1 MRTNVHTLVFHL
13 TVADSIV
20 SFVTMPLEAGWRY
33 TMQWQADD
41 LSCRV
46 LMVVRALGYYLSSAM
61 LVMLALDRL
70 YFHLIFEK
78 LNYGEN
84 NAGVTVVAHPG
95 KKARSKFSVLD
106 RYFLL
111 K

>member
-61 LVMLALDRL
+61 LVMLCIDRSQSPPAIL
-70 YFHLIFEK
+70 APFCWGTRIY
-78 LNYGEN
+78 
-84 NAGVTVVAHPG
+84 
-95 KKARSKFSVLD
+95 
-106 RYFLL
+106 
-111 K
+111 